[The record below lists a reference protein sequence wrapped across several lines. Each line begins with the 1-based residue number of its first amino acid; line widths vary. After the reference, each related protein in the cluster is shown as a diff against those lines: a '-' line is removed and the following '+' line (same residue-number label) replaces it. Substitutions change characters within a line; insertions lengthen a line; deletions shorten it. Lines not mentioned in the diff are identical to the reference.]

1 MNIIEQATQRLEELK
16 RAGIDIPWAAVE
28 QAGAGAALK
37 EATAA
42 PANVIAHAAVPAPV
56 RRDGPVLRS
65 KDIHVDMARLAELG
79 YIVPGRERSRWAEEF
94 RAVKRAVLD
103 VIRQPQQ
110 KTPRSNLLM
119 VTSALPGDGKTFCAL
134 NLALSIAAEVDSSV
148 MLVDADVVKPSVLDR
163 LGVQAEAAGLL
174 DVLSGSVN
182 DLSEVL
188 LKPDSIPKL
197 TLLHAGMPREN
208 ATELLA
214 SGAMDRLLDELSTR
228 YTDRIV
234 VFDAP
239 PLLLTS
245 EAKALAKKV
254 GQLLMV
260 VRESVTRV
268 EDLTN
273 AYACVESVPNVI
285 SVLNGSPL
293 EEAPQGYA
301 SGYGYAA

>member
-28 QAGAGAALK
+28 QAGAGAASK
-37 EATAA
+37 EAAAA
-42 PANVIAHAAVPAPV
+42 PANVIAHAGAAPA
-56 RRDGPVLRS
+56 RRDGPVRRS
-65 KDIHVDMARLAELG
+65 KEIHVDLTHLAELG

-103 VIRQPQQ
+103 VVRQPHQ
-110 KTPRSNLLM
+110 KVPRSNLLM
-119 VTSALPGDGKTFCAL
+119 VTSALPGDGKTFCSL
-134 NLALSIAAEVDSSV
+134 NLALSMAAEVDSSV
-148 MLVDADVVKPSVLDR
+148 MLVDADVVRPAVLDR
-163 LGVQAEAAGLL
+163 LGVQGEAAGLL

-182 DLSEVL
+182 DLSDVL
-188 LKPDSIPKL
+188 LKPDNIPKL

-214 SGAMDRLLDELSTR
+214 SGAMERLLDELSTR
-228 YTDRIV
+228 YADRLV

-260 VRESVTRV
+260 VREGVTKV
-268 EDLTN
+268 EDLTS
-273 AYACVESVPNVI
+273 AYACVESVPHVI

-293 EEAPQGYA
+293 EDAPKGYA